1 MNKQFVILSLATA
14 ALLATSCA
22 QHQYSMAD
30 VQRSRI
36 VIDQRYDANP
46 DKEATAFLAPYK
58 QKVDEIMSPVMGVA
72 ACDMP
77 RFRPESPL
85 SNLLADILVY
95 SSTRFGEKPDFAVY
109 NMGGIRASLS
119 KGNVT
124 RGDILDIAPFENKIC
139 FLTLSGTDVME
150 LFGQI
155 AMVGGEGVSHSIR
168 LEISKDGKLLSA

>member
-30 VQRSRI
+30 IQRSRI

-77 RFRPESPL
+77 RFRPIYLPTSL
-85 SNLLADILVY
+85 YIAVQGLARNPTLPFTIWEAY
-95 SSTRFGEKPDFAVY
+95 
-109 NMGGIRASLS
+109 
-119 KGNVT
+119 
-124 RGDILDIAPFENKIC
+124 APRLAK
-139 FLTLSGTDVME
+139 
-150 LFGQI
+150 
-155 AMVGGEGVSHSIR
+155 AM
-168 LEISKDGKLLSA
+168 